1 MTRGAV
7 LVLQGV
13 LLVIG
18 LVAYVMREQLGGATW
33 VMALAV
39 LAGILSSLFWKARQG
54 AEEEAGE
61 VLLLTEEAIRREAKR
76 LDSRRA
82 EIGKVLMAY
91 GEWMEFPDF
100 EELHKVE
107 WATPE
112 RSAQDAEVVAL
123 L

>member
-39 LAGILSSLFWKARQG
+39 LAGIRFCLCGEARTG
-54 AEEEAGE
+54 AGEEA
-61 VLLLTEEAIRREAKR
+61 
-76 LDSRRA
+76 
-82 EIGKVLMAY
+82 
-91 GEWMEFPDF
+91 
-100 EELHKVE
+100 
-107 WATPE
+107 
-112 RSAQDAEVVAL
+112 
-123 L
+123 